1 MSAARAPSL
10 VVHGW
15 SVFAHPLFLAQIEA
29 LAQQVEAFRQK
40 DPGGYAKKNASKRLA
55 AIVKLAFDVIP
66 QDPTPPEY
74 RQGATLGDDH
84 KHWLRAKFFQQYRL
98 FFRYHAPSQL
108 IVFAWV
114 NIEDCKRAYGNSDDA
129 YRVFRKM
136 LEGGHP
142 GDDWNQLLAE
152 TQAEGQ
158 RLQRFAVTNSVLP
171 GRTT

>member
-1 MSAARAPSL
+1 MAAGRP
-10 VVHGW
+10 
-15 SVFAHPLFLAQIEA
+15 
-29 LAQQVEAFRQK
+29 
-40 DPGGYAKKNASKRLA
+40 
-55 AIVKLAFDVIP
+55 P
-66 QDPTPPEY
+66 QDPTRPEY

-129 YRVFRKM
+129 YRVFRKI

-142 GDDWNQLLAE
+142 ADDWNQLLAE
-152 TQAEGQ
+152 AQAEGQ
-158 RLQRFAVTNSVLP
+158 RLQRFAVTNSVLS
-171 GRTT
+171 GGSA